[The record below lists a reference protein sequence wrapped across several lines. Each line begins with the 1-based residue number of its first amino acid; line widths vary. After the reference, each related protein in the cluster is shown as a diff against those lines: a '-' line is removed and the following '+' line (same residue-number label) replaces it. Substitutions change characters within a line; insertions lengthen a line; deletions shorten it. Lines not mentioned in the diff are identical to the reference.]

1 MKIHMPHSFNKIWIH
16 AVWSTKERQPL
27 ISRAAEIKIHNFLR
41 EELIELGFPVRIIN
55 GMPDHIHS
63 LFLLNPQKSVAEVI
77 KYVKGIT
84 SHSINDQNLISKKFS
99 WQTGYAAYS
108 VSESQLERVFQHIK
122 IKSNITTRK
131 HFCRNMM
138 NFWHCKVCL
147 IFKPALIAHCLND
160 GL

>member
-1 MKIHMPHSFNKIWIH
+1 MPHSFIKIRIH

-27 ISRAAEIKIHNFLR
+27 ISNITENKIHNFLR
-41 EELIELGFPVRIIN
+41 EELIEIGCPVRIIN

-63 LFLLNPQKSVAEVI
+63 LFLLNLQKSVAEVI

-108 VSESQLERVFQHIK
+108 VSESQLERVFQYINNQKQHHK
-122 IKSNITTRK
+122 KKT
-131 HFCRNMM
+131 FLQEYDELLA
-138 NFWHCKVCL
+138 WH
-147 IFKPALIAHCLND
+147 
-160 GL
+160 GLFDI